1 MRTHTLTL
9 PRDAVL
15 PDYGAHG
22 LLGLTRSLGDWLRG
36 EDALS
41 LPGLPPCKPRGV
53 VLLVIDGLGDTFLQR
68 LGQGSQ
74 LHAHQLTR
82 LTSVCPSTTASAVT
96 TLYTGLAP
104 AEHGLTGWF
113 IQDRRFGGV
122 IAPLPLHRRAGG
134 RLRGPFLGSRL
145 FPYRTLA
152 QQARRPVSVL
162 TPAELAPTG
171 YTSRHTRGARVIGYP
186 KLKDLLPAIL
196 EEAARLDGRGLIHA
210 YYPGFDALSHKLGPY
225 ANEVQSLFGRL
236 DELFSALAASLRR
249 QGMEL
254 LVTADHGFS
263 EAPEERHYRL
273 DARSPAQA
281 MLAAPLF
288 GERRLAFCQVRT
300 GAEQEFEDFAA
311 SELAGRAVA
320 VRSRRLLA
328 AGLFG
333 PGQRH
338 ARLVERVGNYA
349 LLMEAGHTLSDRL
362 PGEDEFRMRG
372 VHGGLSGDEMW
383 IPLIHAGPVE
393 EGAAAAGR

>member
-1 MRTHTLTL
+1 MMDARLFPL
-9 PRDAVL
+9 PRNALL
-15 PDYGAHG
+15 PDYGSHG
-22 LLGLTRSLGDWLRG
+22 LLGLTRALGDWLRG
-36 EDALS
+36 NEELT
-41 LPGLPPCKPRGV
+41 LPGLSPLRPRGV
-53 VLLVIDGLGDTFLQR
+53 VLLVIDGLGEAFLQR
-68 LGQGSQ
+68 LGQGSR
-74 LHAHQLTR
+74 LHAHRLTR

-113 IQDRRFGGV
+113 IHDRRFGGV
-122 IAPLPLHRRAGG
+122 IAPLPLHRRGGG
-134 RLRGPFLGSRL
+134 RLRGPFLGARL

-162 TPAELAPTG
+162 TPAELAASG
-171 YTSRHTRGARVIGYP
+171 YSARHTRGARVIGYS
-186 KLKDLLPAIL
+186 KLQELLPAIL
-196 EEAARLDGRGLIHA
+196 EEAARLEGCGLIHA

-225 ANEVQSLFGRL
+225 APAVQGLFGRL
-236 DELFSALAASLRR
+236 DEMFAALASGLRR
-249 QGMEL
+249 HGMAL

-263 EAPEERHYRL
+263 EAPEERHYRI

-281 MLAAPLF
+281 MLAAPLS
-288 GERRLAFCQVRT
+288 GERRLAFCHLRV

-338 ARLVERVGNYA
+338 ARLAERIGNYA
-349 LLMEAGHTLSDRL
+349 LLMEAGHTLSDRV

-372 VHGGLSGDEMW
+372 VHGGLSGEEMW
-383 IPLIHAGPVE
+383 IPLIHAGVE
-393 EGAAAAGR
+393 TEGG

>member
-1 MRTHTLTL
+1 MMDARLFPL
-9 PRDAVL
+9 PRNALL
-15 PDYGAHG
+15 PDYGSHG
-22 LLGLTRSLGDWLRG
+22 LLGLTRALGDWLRG
-36 EDALS
+36 NEELT
-41 LPGLPPCKPRGV
+41 LPGLSPLRPRGV
-53 VLLVIDGLGDTFLQR
+53 VLLVIDGLGEAFLQR
-68 LGQGSQ
+68 LGQGSR
-74 LHAHQLTR
+74 LHAHRLTR

-113 IQDRRFGGV
+113 IHDRRFGGV
-122 IAPLPLHRRAGG
+122 IAPLPLHRRGGG
-134 RLRGPFLGSRL
+134 RLRGPFLGARL

-162 TPAELAPTG
+162 TPAELAASC
-171 YTSRHTRGARVIGYP
+171 YSARHTRGARVIGYS
-186 KLKDLLPAIL
+186 KLQELLPAIL
-196 EEAARLDGRGLIHA
+196 EEAARLEGRGLIHA

-225 ANEVQSLFGRL
+225 APAVQGLFGRL
-236 DELFSALAASLRR
+236 DEMFAALASGLRR
-249 QGMEL
+249 HGMAL

-263 EAPEERHYRL
+263 EAPEERHYRI

-281 MLAAPLF
+281 MLAAPLS
-288 GERRLAFCQVRT
+288 GERRLAFCHLRA

-338 ARLVERVGNYA
+338 ARLAERIGNYV
-349 LLMEAGHTLSDRL
+349 LLMEAGHTLSDRV

-372 VHGGLSGDEMW
+372 VHGGLSGEEMW
-383 IPLIHAGPVE
+383 IPLIHAGVE
-393 EGAAAAGR
+393 TEGA